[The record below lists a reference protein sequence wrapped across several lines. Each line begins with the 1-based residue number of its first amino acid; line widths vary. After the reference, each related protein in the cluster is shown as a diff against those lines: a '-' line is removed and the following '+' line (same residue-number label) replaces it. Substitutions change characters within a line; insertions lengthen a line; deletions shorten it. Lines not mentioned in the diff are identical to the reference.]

1 MNAQGNFCPYCGR
14 LLKTSAPVY
23 TYAPVQP
30 VALPQKKPVNGL
42 GIAAFVLGIVSLLLG
57 FYLFVASIVGI
68 VLGAIGVARR
78 KKYRLNG
85 LAIAGLV
92 MSCVACAI
100 WFFIWIFSLF
110 FFTSSFFYLFLLF
123 ALI

>member
-1 MNAQGNFCPYCGR
+1 MNAQANFCPYCGR
-14 LLKTSAPVY
+14 PLKTSAPAY

-57 FYLFVASIVGI
+57 FYLFVVSIVGI

-92 MSCVACAI
+92 ISCVAFVF
-100 WFFIWIFSLF
+100 WFFFWIFNVFFFASALF
-110 FFTSSFFYLFLLF
+110 FLFFLF
-123 ALI
+123 ALV